1 MEKTQRKPW
10 FSKKPI
16 FTNVHEI
23 ILRQFFNQ
31 MWKFDR
37 QWFRD
42 CFIPNSSTLLVYKF
56 YHRHNGAG
64 IFHPASFVYLGLL
77 VYLESHSSSFPAIMT
92 MEGKVHIFWE
102 GHKILRN
109 FPLDFDRHYIGQ
121 KGKISQNFVA
131 SSEYMN
137 FNNTPG
143 PRIMQIHLV
152 RNSTTAR
159 FEQNPKIFT

>member
-56 YHRHNGAG
+56 YHRHNVCF
-64 IFHPASFVYLGLL
+64 IKNRTKYSSNTLL
-77 VYLESHSSSFPAIMT
+77 SAVAYPWFSTNFYETDVKSNFCQKYQQKTQYSVKCKDHLT
-92 MEGKVHIFWE
+92 TKKVHKWK
-102 GHKILRN
+102 KIIY
-109 FPLDFDRHYIGQ
+109 F
-121 KGKISQNFVA
+121 S
-131 SSEYMN
+131 
-137 FNNTPG
+137 
-143 PRIMQIHLV
+143 
-152 RNSTTAR
+152 
-159 FEQNPKIFT
+159 

>member
-16 FTNVHEI
+16 FTDVHEI

-56 YHRHNGAG
+56 YHRHNVCFIKNRTKYSSNTLLSAVAYPWFSTNFYETDVNGSG
-64 IFHPASFVYLGLL
+64 IFYPASFVYLGLL

-109 FPLDFDRHYIGQ
+109 LPLTFDYIPLW
-121 KGKISQNFVA
+121 SCR
-131 SSEYMN
+131 
-137 FNNTPG
+137 T
-143 PRIMQIHLV
+143 
-152 RNSTTAR
+152 
-159 FEQNPKIFT
+159 